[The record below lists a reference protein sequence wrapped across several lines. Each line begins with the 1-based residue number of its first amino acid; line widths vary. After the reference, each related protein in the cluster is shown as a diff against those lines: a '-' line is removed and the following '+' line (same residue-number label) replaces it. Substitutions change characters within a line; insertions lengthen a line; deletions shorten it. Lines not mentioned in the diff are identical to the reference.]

1 MIQLTK
7 ASLNCQKVGFIRS
20 LKEEGRAAR
29 TVQAVLGGKKKQ
41 NNKNVLNVTSSASL
55 TTVTCTKQWK
65 FQERDAQQRT

>member
-29 TVQAVLGGKKKQ
+29 TVQAVLGEKKQ